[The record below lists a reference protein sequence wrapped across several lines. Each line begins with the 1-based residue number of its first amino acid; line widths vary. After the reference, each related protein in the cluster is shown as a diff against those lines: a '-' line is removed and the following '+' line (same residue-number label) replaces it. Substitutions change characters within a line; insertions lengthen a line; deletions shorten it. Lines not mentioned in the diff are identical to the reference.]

1 MARVD
6 DFRREVDSCKQ
17 AAVVGLIGRQD
28 LPTLEDVQRMEQ
40 AAASANVAVQ
50 SFPVLTPRLLFGFL
64 QFFPQFTLLP

>member
-50 SFPVLTPRLLFGFL
+50 SFPY
-64 QFFPQFTLLP
+64 